1 MEKKKIT
8 IADVADAL
16 GVSKTTVS
24 RAISGKGRIGN
35 ETKEKVLRYIDEHD
49 YKPNVIAQGLAMSCT
64 YNIGIVMPED
74 YCMIDAPFF
83 VNCMAGLHEV
93 AAIKGYDLLL
103 TICNNVDMT
112 NLERMVANRK
122 VDGIV
127 LMRAF
132 EKDRAVEFLKK
143 EQVPF
148 VVVGSSPYEN
158 VVQVDQDNEGA
169 CRELTTILLLKG
181 MKRIA
186 LIGGNENYVVT
197 QKRLKGFRTAFENQN
212 QRIDPDLI
220 YMNQENP
227 VAIEH
232 VVEDI
237 LKKDVDCI
245 ACMDDNICISVLNR
259 LRRDHIHVPEEMK
272 VASFFNSSI
281 LENNMPA
288 ITSLVF
294 DVRELGMV
302 VCRRLIDMI
311 EERECQRVTLLGY
324 EVVLKESTK

>member
-8 IADVADAL
+8 IADVAEAL

-35 ETKEKVLRYIDEHD
+35 ETKERVLKYIEEHD
-49 YKPNVIAQGLAMSCT
+49 YKPSVIAQGLAMSRT
-64 YNIGIVMPED
+64 YNIGVVMPED
-74 YCMIDAPFF
+74 YCMVDAPFF

-93 AAIKGYDLLL
+93 AASGGYDLLL

-112 NLERMVANRK
+112 NLEKMVENKK

-132 EKDRAVEFLKK
+132 VKDQAVEYLKK
-143 EQVPF
+143 EQIPF
-148 VVVGSSPYEN
+148 VIVGSSPYEH
-158 VVQVDQDNEGA
+158 VVQIDQDNEGA
-169 CRELTTILLLKG
+169 CKELTSVLLLKG
-181 MKRIA
+181 MKRMA

-197 QKRLKGFRTAFENQN
+197 QKRLKGYMTAFEEMGKPL
-212 QRIDPDLI
+212 DKELI
-220 YMNQENP
+220 YMNQEN
-227 VAIEH
+227 ASSIEH
-232 VVEDI
+232 VVEEI
-237 LKKDVDCI
+237 LKKEVDCI
-245 ACMDDNICISVLNR
+245 ACMDDNICICVLNR
-259 LRRDHIHVPEEMK
+259 LRRDGIKVPSQMK

-294 DVRELGMV
+294 DVKALGMAAG
-302 VCRRLIDMI
+302 RRLIEQI
-311 EERECQRVTLLGY
+311 EQKECPPVTLLGY
-324 EVVLKESTK
+324 EIVLKESTK